1 MITEHQL
8 SELKQETEK
17 NYRTRNFDQMQ
28 AHISRGASPCPVFWS
43 MSMKRMGDAKR
54 ETTGGLLRGLVG
66 VVTALRD
73 QSLSR
78 NGCIN
83 LSRRIPSLYLE

>member
-1 MITEHQL
+1 
-8 SELKQETEK
+8 
-17 NYRTRNFDQMQ
+17 
-28 AHISRGASPCPVFWS
+28 
-43 MSMKRMGDAKR
+43 MKRMGDAKR
-54 ETTGGLLRGLVG
+54 ETTGGLLRGLFG